1 MKSTFMAWL
10 GLDKNEESDSGVDT
24 NRAAAAL
31 MAEVMAVD
39 HDWHELEI
47 ERIESLMQ
55 ESLGLDAAEARQI
68 VSEVLEQQKSQHDLF
83 QFTSAINQEYSQDQK
98 FELLKSLWRVAYADG
113 RVDAYEEH
121 IIRRLADLIHMP
133 HNQFIKA
140 KIDARDIGR
149 C

>member
-1 MKSTFMAWL
+1 MKDSFLSWL
-10 GLDKNEESDSGVDT
+10 GLAPAKQESVKPNT
-24 NRAAAAL
+24 NLAAAAL

-47 ERIESLMQ
+47 QRIRELLQ
-55 ESLGLDAAEARQI
+55 TSLGLTVEESAEI
-68 VSEVLEQQKSQHDLF
+68 VTEALEQQKKHHDLF
-83 QFTSAINQEYSQDQK
+83 QFTSAINEHYSQAEK
-98 FELLKSLWRVAYADG
+98 FELLKNLWRVAYADG

-140 KIDARDIGR
+140 KIDAR
-149 C
+149 

>member
-1 MKSTFMAWL
+1 MKSNFMAWL
-10 GLDKNEESDSGVDT
+10 GLDSDNEEEASGVDT

-39 HDWHELEI
+39 HDWHELEV
-47 ERIESLMQ
+47 ERIEDLMQ
-55 ESLGLDAAEARQI
+55 ESLGLDAEEAREI

-83 QFTSAINQEYSQDQK
+83 QFTSAINREYSQDQK
-98 FELLKSLWRVAYADG
+98 FELLKSLWLVAYADG

-140 KIDARDIGR
+140 KIDARDI
-149 C
+149 